1 MSDYHYNPNYIHH
14 KNSSVG
20 ETIRELVF
28 GVEDGMVSTMGAVTG
43 IAVGTG
49 NPYIILLSG
58 VVIIA
63 VESISMGVGSYLSN
77 KSEKE
82 INERM
87 LEEEREE
94 IADHPEEERDEMV
107 RLFVDDGWSKNL
119 AEKMADETAK
129 KKDLMLKEMAYRELQ
144 LIPNAEK
151 TPIRNGFIM
160 WGSYIV
166 GGLVPLTPYFI
177 FDIATALPV
186 SIVITL
192 CGLFGLGAF
201 TTRYSK
207 RPWWKAGF
215 ELLLLAGAAAAV
227 GYAVGS
233 LGQTLI
239 SKY

>member
-14 KNSSVG
+14 KNSAIG

-28 GVEDGMVSTMGAVTG
+28 GIEDGMVSTMGAVTG

-49 NPYIILLSG
+49 NPFFIILSG

-82 INERM
+82 IKERM

-94 IADHPEEERDEMV
+94 IDEHPVEEHEEMV
-107 RLFVDDGWSKNL
+107 RLFVQDGWPLAL
-119 AEKMADETAK
+119 AEKMADQTGEDK
-129 KKDLMLKEMAYRELQ
+129 ELMLREMAYRELHI
-144 LIPNAEK
+144 IPQGEK
-151 TPIRNGFIM
+151 TPIRNGLIM
-160 WGSYIV
+160 WSSYIV
-166 GGLVPLTPYFI
+166 GGLVPLMPYFI
-177 FDIATALPV
+177 LPV
-186 SIVITL
+186 AEAIVYSIGVTL
-192 CGLFGLGAF
+192 VGLFALGVF

-207 RPWWKAGF
+207 RRWWKAGF
-215 ELLLLAGAAAAV
+215 EMLLLAGAAAAV

-233 LGQTLI
+233 VADG
-239 SKY
+239 YMRR